1 MIAPEPAAVP
11 ERADWDT
18 QINQAAVQLL
28 VGPCDGKERAQ
39 AVHGL
44 LIALQDDQT
53 RPAWMRDA
61 LNEAVSTLDE
71 ALNGSC
77 ATDVALQRVAAQLE
91 RIMEGRAP
99 ASATPSIL
107 SPTSAGAWIPADAAR
122 ELFPEFLQES
132 LDGLAQAESAL
143 LELEADASATEP
155 LNVAFR
161 AFHTIKGSA
170 AFIGLDALSALAHDV
185 ESLLSVI
192 RDGDAIF
199 GEEHADILL
208 GSADVI
214 RELLE
219 LAQTHPDDAW
229 SGQVPAG
236 YASLRQSI
244 ADVLEQITRG
254 EAEVAEVPVHVNV
267 NVNVPV
273 NGRSVVIVADS
284 ADAAAVSRSAAAPA
298 TGVEPLLATAPVAA
312 AHSDDG
318 WARVRTHRLDQ
329 LVDLAGELA
338 IAHSMVA
345 QDAALITQDRHGPL
359 ARKVLHMAKLV
370 RELQDL
376 SIGLRMVPLRPLFHR
391 LNRLV
396 RDLAHQSGKQIHFVM
411 EGEDT
416 EIDRTMVEL
425 LTNPL
430 VHMIRNAVDHGF
442 EMPAERAARGKP
454 ELATLRLTAQH
465 EGGAVVVVLH
475 DDGRGLDRNQIL
487 EKAVARGIV
496 TPGQELTDAEIEA
509 LIFAPGLSTAQSVT
523 ELSGRGVGMDVVHRN
538 IEAMGGRIEI
548 ASVPGAGTRFTL
560 RLPLTLAVTDG
571 MLVRVADERYIVP
584 TFNIL
589 TSFRA
594 DPSALVTEARSGEF
608 VMLHG
613 QPVPIVRLHH
623 VFGIDNAVTETA
635 AALLVVITDGQER
648 YALLVDELLGQH
660 QFVAKPLAESIA
672 VAGVAGSAVLG
683 DGRVGLII
691 DARSLLSAART
702 LRPW

>member
-11 ERADWDT
+11 ERADWET
-18 QINQAAVQLL
+18 QINHAAVQLL
-28 VGPCDGKERAQ
+28 VGAGDESERAR

-44 LIALQDDQT
+44 LIAIPDDQT
-53 RPAWMRDA
+53 RPAWMREA
-61 LNEAVSTLDE
+61 LTEAVSTLDE

-91 RIMEGRAP
+91 CIMEGRAP
-99 ASATPSIL
+99 TGATPSIL
-107 SPTSAGAWIPADAAR
+107 SPPSAGAWIPANAAR

-132 LDGLAQAESAL
+132 LEDLAQAESAL
-143 LELEADASATEP
+143 LELETDTSATDP
-155 LNVAFR
+155 VNVAFR

-170 AFIGLDALSALAHDV
+170 AFLGLDALSALAHDV
-185 ESLLSVI
+185 ESLLTVL
-192 RDGDAIF
+192 RDGDAAF
-199 GEEHADILL
+199 GEAQADILL
-208 GSADVI
+208 GAADVI

-219 LAQTHPDDAW
+219 LARTHPDDAW

-236 YASLRQSI
+236 YASLRQSM
-244 ADVLEQITRG
+244 AEMLEQITR
-254 EAEVAEVPVHVNV
+254 ANS
-267 NVNVPV
+267 N
-273 NGRSVVIVADS
+273 SS
-284 ADAAAVSRSAAAPA
+284 DAAGATDAAGAANAPRASSSAAAPA
-298 TGVEPLLATAPVAA
+298 TGAEPLPATASVAA
-312 AHSDDG
+312 APFDDG
-318 WARVRTHRLDQ
+318 WARVQTHRLDE

-345 QDAALITQDRHGPL
+345 QDPLVTQDRHGPI
-359 ARKVLHMAKLV
+359 ARKVLHMAKIV

-391 LNRLV
+391 LHRMV
-396 RDLAHQSGKQIHFVM
+396 RDLAHQSGKQIQLVM

-430 VHMIRNAVDHGF
+430 MHMIRNAVDHGF
-442 EMPAERAARGKP
+442 ETRAERAARGKP
-454 ELATLRLTAQH
+454 ELGTLRLTAQH

-475 DDGRGLDRNQIL
+475 DDGRGLDRSQIL
-487 EKAVARGIV
+487 ERAVERGIV
-496 TPGQELTDAEIEA
+496 TPGQELTDADIEV

-523 ELSGRGVGMDVVHRN
+523 ELSGRGVGMDVVQRN
-538 IEAMGGRIEI
+538 IEAMRGRIEI
-548 ASVPGAGTRFTL
+548 ASVPGAGTRFTV

-571 MLVRVADERYIVP
+571 MLIRVAGERYIVP

-589 TSFRA
+589 TSFRP
-594 DPSALVTEARSGEF
+594 DPSALVTEARTGEF

-613 QPVPIVRLHH
+613 RPVPIVRLHH
-623 VFGIDNAVTETA
+623 VFGIENAVTEPA

-648 YALLVDELLGQH
+648 YALLVDEMLGQH
-660 QFVAKPLAESIA
+660 HFVAKPLAESIA

-691 DARSLLSAART
+691 DPRSLLSAART
-702 LRPW
+702 LRPWTA